1 MKYLFTGHNET
12 QHFDRTNAVSFLF
25 LFFDNCVFFA
35 GERPFVC
42 HICQK
47 AFNQKNALSVHLKKH
62 SGDKP
67 HVCGYCNAAF
77 TQRGNLKTHIKR
89 AHHNDMLNEMNR
101 PKGHPAMV
109 AVNSSGVQPGVAGT
123 AGTGAGGEPGVT
135 AGVEGDLYL
144 NDVADLL

>member
-1 MKYLFTGHNET
+1 MLH
-12 QHFDRTNAVSFLF
+12 VCL
-25 LFFDNCVFFA
+25 A

-42 HICQK
+42 QICQK

-67 HVCGYCNAAF
+67 HVCGYCSAAF

-101 PKGHPAMV
+101 PKGPPAMA
-109 AVNSSGVQPGVAGT
+109 AVNSGGVQPGVEMVAGA
-123 AGTGAGGEPGVT
+123 AGSSAGGEAGV
-135 AGVEGDLYL
+135 AGGVEGDLYL